1 MGIAIND
8 LPACEELRHLLE
20 QMCHRAVEG
29 NKPKDFSFAQ
39 GGRRFF
45 FSRKTSFLL
54 SAYFIWSLVIV
65 SPWTR
70 TLVRSSLSWDSLSSG
85 RKALGHHAEPTV
97 LSYNKSACL

>member
-1 MGIAIND
+1 VLKLTSYSIVGIAIND
-8 LPACEELRHLLE
+8 LPACDELRHLLE

-54 SAYFIWSLVIV
+54 SAYFIWSLVTV
-65 SPWTR
+65 SRWTS
-70 TLVRSSLSWDSLSSG
+70 TLVRSSPYWDSLSSG
-85 RKALGHHAEPTV
+85 RTGITLNQP
-97 LSYNKSACL
+97 C